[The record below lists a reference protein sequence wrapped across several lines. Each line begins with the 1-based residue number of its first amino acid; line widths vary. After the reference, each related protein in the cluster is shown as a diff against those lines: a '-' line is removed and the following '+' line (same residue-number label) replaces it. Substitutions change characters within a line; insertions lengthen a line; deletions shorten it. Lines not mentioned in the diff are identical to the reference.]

1 MMMVYDEGKERL
13 SWSEKDKL
21 KDKSRHVSSD
31 KSEYKK
37 KSSAKEEWA
46 KKQYMKEIE
55 KIFSGEEE
63 KTEEEKKAMQ
73 KISDHDGKNTIN
85 RTVEKFIKK
94 YGIPNSWE
102 TLILILDHNDQKIV
116 EKALNALRGM
126 MAESSAV
133 EREGFKS
140 RVKIL
145 AMTAENDELQELAQ
159 EIADELE

>member
-1 MMMVYDEGKERL
+1 MTDYDDGKERL
-13 SWSEKDKL
+13 TWSEKDKL
-21 KDKSRHVSSD
+21 KDKSRHVSRD

-37 KSSAKEEWA
+37 KPSAKEEWA
-46 KKQYMKEIE
+46 KKQYLKEIE

-73 KISDHDGKNTIN
+73 KISDHYGKNTFN

-102 TLILILDHNDQKIV
+102 TLMLILDYKDQRIV
-116 EKALNALRGM
+116 EKALNALRGL
-126 MAESSAV
+126 MAESSAA

-145 AMTAENDELQELAQ
+145 AMTAENDELQDLAQ

>member
-1 MMMVYDEGKERL
+1 MTDYDEGKEKL
-13 SWSEKDKL
+13 TWSERDKL
-21 KDKSRHVSSD
+21 KDKSNHVSRD
-31 KSEYKK
+31 KSEYQK

-46 KKQYMKEIE
+46 KKQYLKEAE

-73 KISDHDGKNTIN
+73 KISDHYGKNTFN
-85 RTVEKFIKK
+85 STVGKFIKK

-102 TLILILDHNDQKIV
+102 TLMLILDYKDQRIV
-116 EKALNALRGM
+116 EKALNALRGL
-126 MAESSAV
+126 MAESSAA